1 MNSRILDTFI
11 VGVELLNKGEI
22 LAGHAKWENL
32 WKVGDKQ
39 IRKWIK
45 GWIQF
50 SGSILNVLAGK
61 NEGAIYLAGK
71 SINNLSNDSLSSA
84 IVNVELAKDDMC
96 NLIVVL
102 KNDSFTLEDI
112 SESARRIKI
121 KLINSTNKRGV
132 DFLMTSEH

>member
-1 MNSRILDTFI
+1 MNSRIINTFI
-11 VGVELLNKGEI
+11 SGVELLNNGEI
-22 LAGHAKWENL
+22 LAGHAKWEKL
-32 WKVGDKQ
+32 WKVGDIQ

-50 SGSILNVLAGK
+50 SGAILNVLADK
-61 NEGAIYLAGK
+61 HEGAIYLAGK